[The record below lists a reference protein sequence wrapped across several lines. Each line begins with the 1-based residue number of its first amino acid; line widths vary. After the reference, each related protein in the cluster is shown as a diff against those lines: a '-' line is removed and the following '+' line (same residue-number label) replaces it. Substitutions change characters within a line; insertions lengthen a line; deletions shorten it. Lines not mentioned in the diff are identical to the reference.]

1 MNERTEKDI
10 SSKRIAEPLVRY
22 GMQLAMLNKLLA
34 DDLVSPREHST
45 IKARLMK
52 DYKITA

>member
-1 MNERTEKDI
+1 MKERTEQNTNNE
-10 SSKRIAEPLVRY
+10 RITEPLVRY

-34 DDLVSPREHST
+34 DGCVSLREYST

-52 DYKITA
+52 DYKISA

>member
-1 MNERTEKDI
+1 MKERIEKNTNNE
-10 SSKRIAEPLVRY
+10 RIAEPLVRY

-34 DDLVSPREHST
+34 DGLVSPREHST